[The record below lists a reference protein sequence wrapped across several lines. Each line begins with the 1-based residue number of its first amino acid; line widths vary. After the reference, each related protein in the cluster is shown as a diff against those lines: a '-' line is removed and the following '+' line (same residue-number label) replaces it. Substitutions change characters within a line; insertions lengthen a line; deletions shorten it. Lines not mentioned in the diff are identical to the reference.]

1 MKDLESLGNVT
12 VLGRPGAPADEMGV
26 ITEAMTQVEL
36 EKRLG
41 GQTPL
46 SVLRVLDESADLA

>member
-1 MKDLESLGNVT
+1 MT